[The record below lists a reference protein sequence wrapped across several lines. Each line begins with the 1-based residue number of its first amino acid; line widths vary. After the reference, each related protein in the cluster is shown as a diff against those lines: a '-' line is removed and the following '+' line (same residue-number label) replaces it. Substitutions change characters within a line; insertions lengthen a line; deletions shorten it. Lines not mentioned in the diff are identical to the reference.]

1 MPSIRAKLTLWYLGI
16 AAVVLTAFAVAI
28 YLYLSQGLLRAIDAS
43 LQHQAERIAHAML
56 HPLSDDEVSQP
67 DVLMLS
73 PQFVSIVDD
82 EGRVTDRI
90 LDSEGHEVPII
101 EASLQAAARDWKP
114 QFDDVEVSPTEPARI
129 ITWPVR
135 DDEGEVF
142 FIVVGHSLKE
152 LYQAQRQLLILLAV
166 SNPVALVLA
175 LLGGLMI
182 ANKALKPVD
191 RLTRAAERIGR
202 GSLSERVEETGTR
215 DEIGRL
221 AATFNEMIGKL
232 EQAFDRERRFTADAS
247 HELKTPLAILRGD
260 IEVALRRDRE
270 PEEYIRVLS
279 SSLEEIARLT
289 KLTDDL
295 LTLARSD
302 AGEQMLELE
311 PLELDELASEA
322 HSYLQPLASSLNVA
336 LDYEPSASPVFVE
349 GDRKRLKQLLVNL
362 LDNAIKYTPAGG
374 SVRLKLAVEDSSV
387 IIEVSD
393 TGRGIPVSALPHIF
407 DRFYRQS
414 DPMDSRVTGFG
425 LGLAISKWI
434 VEAHG
439 GTIEALSEPGQGSR
453 FSVRLPL
460 AGSDSSSG

>member
-16 AAVVLTAFAVAI
+16 AAAVLTAFAVAI
-28 YLYLSQGLLRAIDAS
+28 YLYLSQGLLRAIDTS
-43 LQHQAERIAHAML
+43 LQHQAERIAQAML
-56 HPLSDDEVSQP
+56 NPLNDDEVSQP
-67 DVLMLS
+67 DVLMLA
-73 PQFVSIVDD
+73 PQFVSIVDRD
-82 EGRVTDRI
+82 GKVIDRI
-90 LDSEGHEVPII
+90 LDAESHEVPII
-101 EASLQAAARDWKP
+101 KAALYAAAQDLKP
-114 QFDDVEVSPTEPARI
+114 RFDNVEVTPTEPARI
-129 ITWPVR
+129 VTWPVR
-135 DDEGEVF
+135 DDEGEIF

-152 LYQAQRQLLILLAV
+152 LYQAQRQLLLLLAV

-175 LLGGLMI
+175 FLGGLMI

-202 GSLSERVEETGTR
+202 GDLSERVEETGTR

-232 EQAFDRERRFTADAS
+232 EQAFERERRFTADAS

-260 IEVALRRDRE
+260 IEVTLRRNRE
-270 PEEYIRVLS
+270 AEEYKRVLS

-311 PLELDELASEA
+311 PVRLDELAAEA
-322 HSYLQPLASSLNVA
+322 HAYLQPLARSLNVA
-336 LDYEPSASPVFVE
+336 LDYEPSPSPVLVE
-349 GDRKRLKQLLVNL
+349 GDGKRLKQLLVNL

-374 SVRLKLAVEDSSV
+374 SANLKLEVEGSSV

-393 TGRGIPVSALPHIF
+393 TGRGIPSDALPHIF

-414 DPMDSRVTGFG
+414 DPMDSRMTGFG

-434 VEAHG
+434 VDAHD
-439 GTIEALSEPGQGSR
+439 GTMEVLSEPGRGSR
-453 FSVRLPL
+453 FSVSLPL
-460 AGSDSSSG
+460 AKSRQKR